1 MRAATS
7 GREDLNLRLSWSQT
21 TRSTKLSYAPNM
33 QRVVYHGFS
42 FSRIWGAHAARDCDW
57 RPRQSLLLR
66 VQRLPQIRRESFFH
80 CGYGFVSPGRVIN
93 CLIASDLP
101 DPEIFRFRMRKIEP
115 AHAGAGMHRKRL
127 RQFHPCVVLCI
138 EQIKERSFLG
148 VIWTGWIT
156 GSGPDAAIFFAD
168 QISIRQL
175 FVAPKSPSDASFFMK
190 IFGKRF
196 S

>member
-1 MRAATS
+1 MRNS
-7 GREDLNLRLSWSQT
+7 FGHSSQT

-33 QRVVYHGFS
+33 QRVVYHGFC
-42 FSRIWGAHAARDCDW
+42 SRASGERSPR
-57 RPRQSLLLR
+57 RPAIGGLANRSSCF
-66 VQRLPQIRRESFFH
+66 VSNVLPQIRREPFFH
-80 CGYGFVSPGRVIN
+80 CGYGFASPGRVIN

-101 DPEIFRFRMRKIEP
+101 DPEIFRIRMRKIEP

-148 VIWTGWIT
+148 VIGTGWIT
-156 GSGPDAAIFFAD
+156 GGGPDAAIFFAD
-168 QISIRQL
+168 QISIREL
-175 FVAPKSPSDASFFMK
+175 FVAPKSPRDASFFMQ

>member
-1 MRAATS
+1 MLFTTDSVPAHLGS
-7 GREDLNLRLSWSQT
+7 GRGT
-21 TRSTKLSYAPNM
+21 
-33 QRVVYHGFS
+33 
-42 FSRIWGAHAARDCDW
+42 CDW
-57 RPRQSLLLR
+57 RPRRSSCFVSNL
-66 VQRLPQIRRESFFH
+66 LPQIWRESFFH
-80 CGYGFVSPGRVIN
+80 CGHGFASPGCVIN

-101 DPEIFRFRMRKIEP
+101 DAEIFRFRMRKIEP

-148 VIWTGWIT
+148 VIGTGWIT